1 MNVNTVIFA
10 AVVAL
15 GLLTARR
22 TPRAW
27 ERLVPLALLATLLLM
42 APRFSD
48 NLAVLTPV
56 FIGALL
62 GLGWNLIGGY
72 TGYGSFG
79 QVAFF
84 GIGAYAM
91 AASIAQTESFLALPA
106 AVGLLIAGV
115 VSGLYALV
123 IGLPVLRL
131 RGHYFAISTLTFAI
145 ATQQLVKN
153 LDFLGG
159 TSGISTPII
168 RKQQLLFMDLDRDT
182 YFYFLGFILT
192 AAAIL
197 VTWVVSRSK
206 FGYGLQAIRENEDAA
221 ASMGVD
227 TTRYKLQAFVLAA
240 VITGVAGALQAYL
253 RSGVSPEDDGVF
265 QTRFNLLPLIIPLIG
280 GVGTVW
286 GPLIGAFAFLGI
298 EHMLTSASGSST
310 FVQDW
315 ERVITGAIIVLVVL
329 FLPRGLV
336 QLVGS
341 RGPKGW
347 RVFVENIKATRV

>member
-1 MNVNTVIFA
+1 LNANTVIFIV
-10 AVVAL
+10 VVAL
-15 GLLTARR
+15 GLLIARR
-22 TPRAW
+22 TPSTWQRA
-27 ERLVPLALLATLLLM
+27 VPLGILVVVLLLA
-42 APRFSD
+42 PQVSD

-56 FIGALL
+56 FIGAML
-62 GLGWNLIGGY
+62 GLGWNVLGGY
-72 TGYGSFG
+72 AGYGSFG
-79 QVAFF
+79 MVAFF
-84 GIGAYAM
+84 GMGAYAM
-91 AASIAQTESFLALPA
+91 AASIAKTENFLGLPA
-106 AVGLLIAGV
+106 GVGLVIAGL
-115 VSGLYALV
+115 VSGMYALV
-123 IGLPVLRL
+123 VGLPVLRL

-168 RKQQLLFMDLDRDT
+168 RRQQFLWAELDRDT
-182 YFYFLGFILT
+182 YYYFIGFVLT

-197 VTWVVSRSK
+197 ATWLLSRSK

-221 ASMGVD
+221 ASMGID
-227 TTRYKLQAFVLAA
+227 TTRYKLQAFVMAA

-265 QTRFNLLPLIIPLIG
+265 QIRFNLLPLIIPLIG
-280 GVGTVW
+280 GAGTVW

-298 EHMLTSASGSST
+298 EHVLTSASGSST

-315 ERVITGAIIVLVVL
+315 ERVITGGIIVLVVL

-336 QLVGS
+336 QLVGAG
-341 RGPKGW
+341 RQKGW
-347 RVFVENIKATRV
+347 RIFIENVRTTRV

>member
-1 MNVNTVIFA
+1 MNANTGIFIS
-10 AVVAL
+10 VVVL
-15 GLLTARR
+15 GLLVARR
-22 TPRAW
+22 TPEHW
-27 ERLVPLALLATLLLM
+27 QRLVPLAALVGLLIL
-42 APRFSD
+42 APLVSD

-56 FIGALL
+56 YIGAML
-62 GLGWNLIGGY
+62 GAGWNIIGGY
-72 TGYGSFG
+72 AGYGSFG

-84 GIGAYAM
+84 GFGAYAM
-91 AASIAQTESFLALPA
+91 AGSIATTENYLGLPA
-106 AVGLLIAGV
+106 AAGLVIAAAACA
-115 VSGLYALV
+115 LYALV
-123 IGLPVLRL
+123 VGLPILRL
-131 RGHYFAISTLTFAI
+131 RGHYFAISTLTFGI
-145 ATQQLVKN
+145 ATQQLMKN

-168 RKQQLLFMDLDRDT
+168 RHPSIVGVQVDRDT

-192 AAAIL
+192 ALAIAG
-197 VTWVVSRSK
+197 TWLLSRSK

-221 ASMGVD
+221 ASMGIN

-240 VITGVAGALQAYL
+240 IVTGVAGALEAYL

-265 QTRFNLLPLIIPLIG
+265 QIRFNLLPLIIPLIG

-286 GPLIGAFAFLGI
+286 GPLIGAFTFLGI
-298 EHMLTSASGSST
+298 EHVLTSASGSST

-315 ERVITGAIIVLVVL
+315 ERVITGGIIVGVVL

-341 RGPKGW
+341 RGPRGW
-347 RVFVENIKATRV
+347 RMFTESLRATRV

>member
-1 MNVNTVIFA
+1 MNANTVIFA
-10 AVVAL
+10 VVVGL

-22 TPRAW
+22 TPATWQRA
-27 ERLVPLALLATLLLM
+27 LPLGFMAGVLLLAPT
-42 APRFSD
+42 FSD
-48 NLAVLTPV
+48 NLSVLTPV

-62 GLGWNLIGGY
+62 GMGWNIIGGY
-72 TGYGSFG
+72 AGYGSFG

-91 AASIAQTESFLALPA
+91 AASIATTENFLALPPVA
-106 AVGLLIAGV
+106 GLLIAAV
-115 VSGLYALV
+115 VSGVYALLV
-123 IGLPVLRL
+123 GLPVLRL
-131 RGHYFAISTLTFAI
+131 RGHYFAITTLTLAI

-168 RKQQLLFMDLDRDT
+168 RNQQVLFAELDRDT

-192 AAAIL
+192 AGAVFA
-197 VTWVVSRSK
+197 TWWLSRSK

-227 TTRYKLQAFVLAA
+227 TTRYKLQAFVIAA
-240 VITGVAGALQAYL
+240 IITGVAGALQAYL

-265 QTRFNLLPLIIPLIG
+265 QIRFNLLPLIIPLIG
-280 GVGTVW
+280 GTGTVW

-298 EHMLTSASGSST
+298 EHVLTSASGSST

-315 ERVITGAIIVLVVL
+315 ERVITGAIIVAVVL

-341 RGPKGW
+341 RGPRGW
-347 RVFVENIKATRV
+347 RVFADNIRATRV